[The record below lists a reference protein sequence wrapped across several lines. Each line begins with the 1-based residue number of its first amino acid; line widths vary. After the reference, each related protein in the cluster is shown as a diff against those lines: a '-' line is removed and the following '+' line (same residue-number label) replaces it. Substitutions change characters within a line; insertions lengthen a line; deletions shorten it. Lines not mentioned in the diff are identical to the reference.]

1 MTLRL
6 IPVGYS
12 KYLRHTFDTFKRR
25 TTGAIIIG
33 SCADLLLYAGS
44 NYLNIRI
51 LKLDGRYT
59 FVPIAVETFG
69 PLNREGLDFLSETS
83 VATPKKLK
91 TQDWAIKNPRKP
103 KVKILYVFGKFLE
116 KIALFLK
123 KQTFPEKMSFYP
135 PKFSDD
141 LFFFLVIASDFQIF
155 YPDFSNFEHF

>member
-1 MTLRL
+1 MGSYR
-6 IPVGYS
+6 YS

-69 PLNREGLDFLSETS
+69 PLNREGLDFLSVMLAKQSSCSRASQRRFNVSTQWPFKARCQGCQESTISVPGLRTDRITTS
-83 VATPKKLK
+83 MWNT
-91 TQDWAIKNPRKP
+91 IC
-103 KVKILYVFGKFLE
+103 
-116 KIALFLK
+116 LF
-123 KQTFPEKMSFYP
+123 
-135 PKFSDD
+135 
-141 LFFFLVIASDFQIF
+141 I
-155 YPDFSNFEHF
+155 